1 MLSLSDEEIKAPP
14 ALKAR
19 LAKLGLSRQSD
30 LVLHLPLR
38 YEDETRILPV
48 AHAPAGCPVQVEVG
62 VLDVSVQFRPRR
74 QLVARV
80 ADASGEL
87 TLRFLNFYG
96 SQSKQLER
104 ARDDRRKLRVFG
116 ELRHGFLGAEMVHP
130 RYRVVDEA
138 TPLPA
143 ALTPIY
149 PTTAGVS
156 QAALRK
162 HIAIAIDADGLD
174 ELLDEAWFQRQGLP
188 AFGEAVLTLHAPPPE
203 VPEVSLQQRSHPAW
217 RRIKFDELLAQQLS
231 LRRAYLNRRGSGAPC
246 LTASGRLAERLR
258 QLSGA

>member
-1 MLSLSDEEIKAPP
+1 MKLSDEEIKAPP

-87 TLRFLNFYG
+87 TLRSVVSAPLGVGF
-96 SQSKQLER
+96 EI
-104 ARDDRRKLRVFG
+104 DTG
-116 ELRHGFLGAEMVHP
+116 ELTPVGAW
-130 RYRVVDEA
+130 
-138 TPLPA
+138 
-143 ALTPIY
+143 
-149 PTTAGVS
+149 
-156 QAALRK
+156 K
-162 HIAIAIDADGLD
+162 
-174 ELLDEAWFQRQGLP
+174 
-188 AFGEAVLTLHAPPPE
+188 TLHP
-203 VPEVSLQQRSHPAW
+203 
-217 RRIKFDELLAQQLS
+217 
-231 LRRAYLNRRGSGAPC
+231 
-246 LTASGRLAERLR
+246 LTATAT
-258 QLSGA
+258 